1 MYDLTVKNWNLAKTV
16 QKLTTCTPGLNKLLG
31 IEFDIDVDKIF
42 GLNFKQKCEQLK
54 KTMKNLN
61 HRNLTP

>member
-1 MYDLTVKNWNLAKTV
+1 MILLLKTETLKKTV
-16 QKLTTCTPGLNKLLG
+16 QKLTTCTPGLFKLLG

-54 KTMKNLN
+54 KL
-61 HRNLTP
+61 